1 MNSEVDFIHDL
12 VSQISIAYGKVD
24 RVLMK
29 KDKFTHQEII
39 HNVEKAKDDLDKV
52 FKLINER
59 KLTLSN
65 RPNLK

>member
-39 HNVEKAKDDLDKV
+39 QNVEKAKDDLDKV